1 MEKKNLV
8 DLIVDYRARNNLT
21 IKEMADRCGIT
32 WLTLWN
38 IENDKHAP
46 RRVTERKILNVIE
59 QEVL

>member
-1 MEKKNLV
+1 MEKVNLI

-21 IKEMADRCGIT
+21 IKQFAELCGIS

-38 IENDKHAP
+38 IENGKHEP
-46 RRVTERKILNVIE
+46 RRVTERKILNIIE